1 VKRNL
6 TVLPILVVMT
16 LALGAAAQDTVRIE
30 SQRGVDRRIP
40 IAVPPFAA
48 LDPSL
53 AAIAAEISEVIAFDL
68 DFSGL
73 FVVLPRTQYPP
84 GFTVLDP
91 DISKINMDAWRASRA
106 EHLVFGVLSVEG
118 DSLVGQFRLFD
129 LFSKEQVVGQEL
141 RVQREHHRL
150 AGHRFSEEIIRF
162 LDGTPGIGTSEICFS
177 AGTTGNKEIYVADY
191 DGANARRVT
200 NHNSIS
206 IKPKISP
213 DGNKIAYLSYKDR
226 YCFLY
231 IYDRRTG
238 QSVPLSKEVGLNSAP
253 AWSPDGSM
261 LAMTLSKDGNAEIY
275 LRNPD
280 GSNPRR
286 LTRNKDGDTSP
297 TFSPDGKRIAFVSD
311 RGGTPQIFAMDVDG
325 GNVTRLSYQ
334 GGSSFDPVW
343 SPCGRYIAY
352 VAQIR
357 GEGFEIYVMNADG
370 SNSRRLTTSPG
381 ISESPSWSP
390 DSRHV
395 IYSSTQTG
403 SPQLWAVNLDSGLS
417 RRIPRLNMLSEG
429 PSWGPRRR

>member
-1 VKRNL
+1 M
-6 TVLPILVVMT
+6 LVCLS
-16 LALGAAAQDTVRIE
+16 LAWTAAAQDSVRIE

-53 AAIAAEISEVIAFDL
+53 TTIAAEIAEVIAFDL

-73 FVVLPRTQYPP
+73 FVVLPSTQYPP

-91 DISKINMDAWRASRA
+91 DISKLNMDAWRASRA
-106 EHLVFGVLSVEG
+106 EHLVFGVLSAEG
-118 DSLVGQFRLFD
+118 DTLVGQFRLFD

-141 RVQREHHRL
+141 RVQRDHHRL

-162 LDGTPGIGTSEICFS
+162 LDGIPGIGTSEICFS

-206 IKPKISP
+206 IKPKMSP
-213 DGNKIAYLSYKDR
+213 DGNKIAYLSFKDR

-253 AWSPDGSM
+253 SWAPDGNT
-261 LAMTLSKDGNAEIY
+261 LALTLSKDGNTEIY
-275 LRNPD
+275 LRNAD
-280 GSNPRR
+280 GSNLRR
-286 LTRNKDGDTSP
+286 VTRNKDGDTSP
-297 TFSPDGKRIAFVSD
+297 TFSPDGNRIAFVSD
-311 RGGTPQIFAMDVDG
+311 RGGTPQIFAMDIDG

-357 GEGFEIYVMNADG
+357 GEGFELYVMNSDG
-370 SNSRRLTTSPG
+370 SNARRLTESPG
-381 ISESPSWSP
+381 INESPSWSP
-390 DSRHV
+390 DSRH
-395 IYSSTQTG
+395 IIFSSNRTG
-403 SPQLWAVNLDSGLS
+403 SSQLWAVNLDSGFV
-417 RRIPRLNMLSEG
+417 RQIPRLNMLSEG